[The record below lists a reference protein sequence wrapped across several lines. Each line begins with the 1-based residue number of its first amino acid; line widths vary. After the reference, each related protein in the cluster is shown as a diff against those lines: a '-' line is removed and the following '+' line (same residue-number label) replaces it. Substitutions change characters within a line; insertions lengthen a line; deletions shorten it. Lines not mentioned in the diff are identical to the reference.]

1 MITAED
7 IKRKAFTV
15 DKNGYSQAEVDA
27 FLDELAESVSES
39 EQRVV
44 TLVEALNGYKEDEE
58 AIKTTLLNAQKEAN
72 KIIKDAKKQA
82 EEMIED
88 AQSEQQKISEQSAYE
103 CEKIVREHKE
113 KCAKLITE
121 NTEITERKIAE
132 IKRIYNEQKTKLENL
147 KIEVTYFKSQLTS
160 LYNKQLHLMMD
171 IPELSDAE
179 IEEIENKAEQSYRE
193 EAESKAK
200 SSFTPPPV
208 STSNVNR
215 TVIQQQQQE
224 LADNAT
230 QEDIAKAIEEK
241 KKREKTAQLDKILNT
256 AQMET
261 VNSETAK
268 FNNLKFGTK
277 S

>member
-7 IKRKAFTV
+7 IKRKAFTA

-72 KIIKDAKKQA
+72 KIIKDAKIKA
-82 EEMIED
+82 EEMIEN

-179 IEEIENKAEQSYRE
+179 IEEIESKVEQSYRDE
-193 EAESKAK
+193 MDGKKK
-200 SSFTPPPV
+200 SFNPPPV
-208 STSNVNR
+208 HTSNVNK
-215 TVIQQQQQE
+215 TVIQQQE
-224 LADNAT
+224 LADDAT

-241 KKREKTAQLDKILNT
+241 KKKEKTAQLDKILNT
-256 AQMET
+256 AQLET
-261 VNSETAK
+261 VSSDTAK
-268 FNNLKFGTK
+268 FNNLKFGNK